1 MLLLSVITTL
11 SLSYQIGIITET
23 YAAAEVQHANNII
36 EQQEQQKA
44 SISTKKITMILED
57 TEIEIAP
64 NEKIKSWAFNGTV
77 PGPTVRLT

>member
-11 SLSYQIGIITET
+11 SLSYQGIIAET

-44 SISTKKITMILED
+44 SISTKK
-57 TEIEIAP
+57 
-64 NEKIKSWAFNGTV
+64 
-77 PGPTVRLT
+77 